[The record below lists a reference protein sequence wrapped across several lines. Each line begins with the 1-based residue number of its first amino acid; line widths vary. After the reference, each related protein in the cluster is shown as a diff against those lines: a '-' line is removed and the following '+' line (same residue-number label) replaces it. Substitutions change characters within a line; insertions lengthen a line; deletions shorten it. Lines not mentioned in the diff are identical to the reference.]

1 MKDLGLNPTESEI
14 QDLINEVERN
24 GYIYYPAFCKI
35 IMRKFREEPEEAFR
49 QELFRTLVGS
59 KDYPE
64 GTVAPLYNINKEQLT
79 YEQFK
84 YVMTNLP
91 DYVSEADCKKMYRH
105 ADKDDNGSISYK
117 EFTLMCNV
125 PKSEAIPTK
134 MPTTPTSK
142 TDTAATTVVNGGAKG
157 IIDIFIVTN
166 FKDIYDLG
174 RFQHSIII
182 YNDFVGKAVTTVTT
196 KPNALPNATTSTATG
211 SMAPVE
217 TIVSVSKSNTAT
229 AT

>member
-157 IIDIFIVTN
+157 INTNFIVTN
-166 FKDIYDLG
+166 FKNI
-174 RFQHSIII
+174 QISISLFPI
-182 YNDFVGKAVTTVTT
+182 
-196 KPNALPNATTSTATG
+196 S
-211 SMAPVE
+211 
-217 TIVSVSKSNTAT
+217 SNCL
-229 AT
+229 

>member
-14 QDLINEVERN
+14 QDLINEAERN

-35 IMRKFREEPEEAFR
+35 IMRKYREEPEEAFS

-64 GTVAPLYNINKEQLT
+64 GTVAPLYNINKEQLS

-91 DYVSEADCKKMYRH
+91 NHVSEADCKKMYRH
-105 ADKDDNGSISYK
+105 ADKDDSGSISYK

-142 TDTAATTVVNGGAKG
+142 TDTAAATVVHGGAKG
-157 IIDIFIVTN
+157 THTFSVT
-166 FKDIYDLG
+166 
-174 RFQHSIII
+174 S
-182 YNDFVGKAVTTVTT
+182 
-196 KPNALPNATTSTATG
+196 S
-211 SMAPVE
+211 
-217 TIVSVSKSNTAT
+217 
-229 AT
+229 

>member
-14 QDLINEVERN
+14 QDLINEVEKN
-24 GYIYYPAFCKI
+24 GFIYYPAFCKV

-91 DYVSEADCKKMYRH
+91 DFVSEDDCKKMYRH

-125 PKSEAIPTK
+125 PKSEPIPTK
-134 MPTTPTSK
+134 MAPTPTSK
-142 TDTAATTVVNGGAKG
+142 ASKTDNTATAVVNGGA
-157 IIDIFIVTN
+157 T
-166 FKDIYDLG
+166 
-174 RFQHSIII
+174 
-182 YNDFVGKAVTTVTT
+182 GKV
-196 KPNALPNATTSTATG
+196 L
-211 SMAPVE
+211 E
-217 TIVSVSKSNTAT
+217 I
-229 AT
+229 

>member
-35 IMRKFREEPEEAFR
+35 IMRKFRDEPEEAFR

-59 KDYPE
+59 KDYAE

-84 YVMTNLP
+84 YVMQNLP
-91 DYVSEADCKKMYRH
+91 DYVSDADCKKMYRH

-142 TDTAATTVVNGGAKG
+142 TDTAATTVVNGGAQGNKSFSYY
-157 IIDIFIVTN
+157 I
-166 FKDIYDLG
+166 
-174 RFQHSIII
+174 
-182 YNDFVGKAVTTVTT
+182 
-196 KPNALPNATTSTATG
+196 
-211 SMAPVE
+211 
-217 TIVSVSKSNTAT
+217 TIVLNI
-229 AT
+229 

>member
-24 GYIYYPAFCKI
+24 GFIYYPAFCKV
-35 IMRKFREEPEEAFR
+35 IMRKFRDEPEEAFR

-59 KDYPE
+59 KDYEIAE

-79 YEQFK
+79 YEQFR

-125 PKSEAIPTK
+125 PKSEAIPSK
-134 MPTTPTSK
+134 MPQTPTSK
-142 TDTAATTVVNGGAKG
+142 TASAPSTTTTNTAAATVVNGGANG
-157 IIDIFIVTN
+157 IF
-166 FKDIYDLG
+166 FAKLY
-174 RFQHSIII
+174 
-182 YNDFVGKAVTTVTT
+182 
-196 KPNALPNATTSTATG
+196 
-211 SMAPVE
+211 
-217 TIVSVSKSNTAT
+217 SNRKR
-229 AT
+229 